1 MLFLYAVIS
10 GEKALK
16 KHKINNVKCLLVMI
30 MYDEDEDDDYDHD
43 SIIDSED
50 IILSHG

>member
-16 KHKINNVKCLLVMI
+16 KHKINNVKCMVVMI
-30 MYDEDEDDDYDHD
+30 MYDEDDDYDD

>member
-1 MLFLYAVIS
+1 MLFLYVVIS
-10 GEKALK
+10 GEKTLK
-16 KHKINNVKCLLVMI
+16 KHKANNVKCMVVMI
-30 MYDEDEDDDYDHD
+30 MYDEDEDDDYDDD

>member
-30 MYDEDEDDDYDHD
+30 MYDEDEDYDDD

-50 IILSHG
+50 IIFSHG